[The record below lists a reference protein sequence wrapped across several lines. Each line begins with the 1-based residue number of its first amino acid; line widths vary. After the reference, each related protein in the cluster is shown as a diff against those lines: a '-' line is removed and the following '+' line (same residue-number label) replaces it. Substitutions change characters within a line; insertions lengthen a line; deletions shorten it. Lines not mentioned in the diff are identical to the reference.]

1 MAVVVGSFG
10 APFLKCLDCVAAAE
24 LFLVAAG
31 SRGPGGQS
39 MAWVRRCD
47 RTLPHGFCQ

>member
-24 LFLVAAG
+24 LFLVAVSG
-31 SRGPGGQS
+31 GGPGGQS
-39 MAWVRRCD
+39 MAGVRGCD
-47 RTLPHGFCQ
+47 RTLPHVFCQ